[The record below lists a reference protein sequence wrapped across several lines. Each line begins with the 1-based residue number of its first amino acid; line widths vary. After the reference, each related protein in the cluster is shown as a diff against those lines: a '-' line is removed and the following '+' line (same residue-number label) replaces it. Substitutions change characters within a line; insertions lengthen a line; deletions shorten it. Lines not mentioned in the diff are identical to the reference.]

1 MSELTMSKMDEI
13 TIRLVHYFITKENY
27 QPVIVNGLDNEIWLE
42 NLDKEYSII
51 RISSNYIH
59 NDEQLSFDNIKT
71 KSVVK
76 QIKKKT
82 LSLKCNVLT
91 ILLNV
96 NDPVSIKSN
105 DKYNHY
111 LKIDDVSEI
120 NSGEIG
126 TTLFPEIKNDII
138 ESTNDMDFFIN
149 VTNDINKKTEKRNE
163 LYEKTFMKKPILITY
178 ILIAL
183 NVIFYLLSYTG
194 ILNPTYFC
202 TSKELIK
209 NGEFYR
215 LITYAFFHGGIIHLV
230 CNMYSLYILGT
241 QLETYMGKL
250 KYTIVYFI
258 SAISAGLLS
267 IILNGNG
274 VVAVGA
280 SGAIFG
286 LMGTLLYFGYHYRLY
301 LGNALKTQI
310 LPVILLNLFIGF
322 SLPYV
327 DNFGHIGGLVG
338 GLFAGMMVGINGKT
352 KISDNINGIIVSI
365 IYFGFLIYLLMTR

>member
-149 VTNDINKKTEKRNE
+149 VTNDINKKTEMVK
-163 LYEKTFMKKPILITY
+163 
-178 ILIAL
+178 
-183 NVIFYLLSYTG
+183 
-194 ILNPTYFC
+194 
-202 TSKELIK
+202 
-209 NGEFYR
+209 
-215 LITYAFFHGGIIHLV
+215 
-230 CNMYSLYILGT
+230 
-241 QLETYMGKL
+241 
-250 KYTIVYFI
+250 
-258 SAISAGLLS
+258 
-267 IILNGNG
+267 IIL
-274 VVAVGA
+274 
-280 SGAIFG
+280 
-286 LMGTLLYFGYHYRLY
+286 
-301 LGNALKTQI
+301 
-310 LPVILLNLFIGF
+310 
-322 SLPYV
+322 
-327 DNFGHIGGLVG
+327 
-338 GLFAGMMVGINGKT
+338 
-352 KISDNINGIIVSI
+352 
-365 IYFGFLIYLLMTR
+365 